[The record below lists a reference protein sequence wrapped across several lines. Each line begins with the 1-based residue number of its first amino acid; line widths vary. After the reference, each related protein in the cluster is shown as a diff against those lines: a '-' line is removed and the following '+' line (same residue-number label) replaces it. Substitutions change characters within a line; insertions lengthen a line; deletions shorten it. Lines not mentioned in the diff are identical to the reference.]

1 MSNNQSDQ
9 APPLSKIARELAPS
23 GIRKFFDIA
32 AKMSDVISLGVG
44 EPDFVTPWGI
54 REAGIYSIEKGQ
66 TTYTSNYGLIE
77 LRQEISKHLDRRYG
91 AKYSPENEILVTV
104 GVSEGMDLAMRAIID
119 PGDQVLVPEPCY
131 VSYRPCVSLAGGE
144 PVGVATSSQDDFR
157 VSVAQLEQKLTPKTK
172 AVILGF
178 PSNPTGAT
186 MPRQA
191 LQEIVNFADKHNL
204 FIISD
209 EIYDRLT
216 YEGEHTCI
224 ASLNNAMQR
233 TITLNGFS
241 KSYAM
246 TGWRIGYACAPP
258 TVLTA
263 MMKIHSYTALC
274 APINAQKAALEALK
288 HAESAVE
295 DMIMQYNQRRRLI
308 VDGLNAIGL
317 KCHLPSG
324 AFYAFPS
331 IAATGLSSEE
341 FAERLLYEEH
351 VAVVPGTAFGEGGDG
366 HIRCSYATSI
376 EKIEIALER
385 MGRFVAKVAPSLISN
400 AKADKASVIQ
410 AQRAA
415 T

>member
-1 MSNNQSDQ
+1 MSNDQSDKV
-9 APPLSKIARELAPS
+9 PPLSKIARELAPS

-32 AKMSDVISLGVG
+32 AKMHDVISLGVG

-77 LRQEISKHLDRRYG
+77 LRQEISKHLDKRYG
-91 AKYSPENEILVTV
+91 VKYSPENEILVTV

-144 PVGVATSSQDDFR
+144 PVGVATTSKDDFR
-157 VSVAQLEQKLTPKTK
+157 VSVAQLEKALTPKTK

-186 MPRQA
+186 MPRLA
-191 LQEIVNFADKHNL
+191 LQEIVDFADKHNL
-204 FIISD
+204 YIISD

-224 ASLNNAMQR
+224 ASLNKAMQR

-246 TGWRIGYACAPP
+246 TGWRVGYACAPP

-274 APINAQKAALEALK
+274 APITAQKAALEALR

-295 DMIMQYNQRRRLI
+295 DMVMQYNQRRRLI

-317 KCHLPSG
+317 NCHLPAG

-331 IAATGLSSEE
+331 IEATGLSSEE

-351 VAVVPGTAFGEGGDG
+351 VAVVPGTAFGEGGAG

-385 MGRFVAKVAPSLISN
+385 MGRFVEKVAPELISKT
-400 AKADKASVIQ
+400 KAEKTTVIGT
-410 AQRAA
+410 QRAA

>member
-1 MSNNQSDQ
+1 MNNDQSDKV
-9 APPLSKIARELAPS
+9 PPLSKIARELAPS

-32 AKMSDVISLGVG
+32 AKMHDVISLGVG

-77 LRQEISKHLDRRYG
+77 LRQEISKHLDKRYG
-91 AKYSPENEILVTV
+91 VKYSPDSEILVTV

-131 VSYRPCVSLAGGE
+131 VSYRPCVSLAGGD
-144 PVGVATSSQDDFR
+144 PVGVVTTNKDDFR
-157 VSVAQLEQKLTPKTK
+157 VSVAQLEKSVTPKTK
-172 AVILGF
+172 AIILGF

-191 LQEIVNFADKHNL
+191 LQEIVDFADKHNL
-204 FIISD
+204 YIISD

-216 YEGEHTCI
+216 YEGEHTCL

-274 APINAQKAALEALK
+274 APITAQKAALEALR
-288 HAESAVE
+288 HAENAVE
-295 DMIMQYNQRRRLI
+295 DMVMQYNQRRRLI

-317 KCHLPSG
+317 KCHLPAG

-331 IAATGLSSEE
+331 IEATGLSCEE

-351 VAVVPGTAFGEGGDG
+351 VAVVPGTAFGESGAG

-385 MGRFVAKVAPSLISN
+385 MGRFVEKVAPELISKI
-400 AKADKASVIQ
+400 KADKTTVIGTQ
-410 AQRAA
+410 PAA